1 MTGAIASGIRN
12 PMSRTTEASRW
23 IAIDLAMPCA
33 SWRRAL
39 PGVAGLARQ
48 AAEAALA
55 RSRKRI
61 GRAELS
67 LVLADDATV
76 RALNVRWRG
85 RDSPTN
91 VLAFASD
98 EPTAAGK
105 PVLLGDVVLA
115 YETVATE
122 ARAQGKSLADHF
134 RHLVIHGVLHL
145 LGYDHIAAAPAKRME
160 ALETRILASLGVA
173 DPYRARKA
181 ALDEAARG

>member
-1 MTGAIASGIRN
+1 
-12 PMSRTTEASRW
+12 MSRTIEATRA
-23 IAIDLAMPCA
+23 IAIDLAMPCD

-39 PGVAGLARQ
+39 PGVVGLARQ

-55 RSRKRI
+55 RSRNRI
-61 GRAELS
+61 GYAELS

-76 RALNVRWRG
+76 RALNARWRG
-85 RDSPTN
+85 KDAPTN

-98 EPTAAGK
+98 ELSAAGK

-115 YETVATE
+115 YQTVSAE
-122 ARAQGKSLADHF
+122 AKAQGKSLADHF

-145 LGYDHIAAAPAKRME
+145 LGYDHVAAAPAKRME

-173 DPYRARKA
+173 DPYRAREA
-181 ALDEAARG
+181 ALDKARDG